1 MRARGI
7 TYDTGT
13 FPGDKL
19 TRKSFDPAVVGRE
32 MAVLA
37 RELHCDAVRI
47 TGRDPERLDV
57 AAHAAAQEG
66 LEVWMSPFPVDLAP
80 EEVLS
85 LLDDCAARA
94 EALRVRGTEVVF
106 VVGCE
111 LSAFGHGFLPGG
123 SYQDRLHGM
132 VSGGLEWW
140 TSLGPVQE
148 RLNAF
153 LRQAGDT
160 VRSGFGGR
168 VTYAAGPWEDV
179 DWDPFDLVGIDA
191 YRAAYNAQEFAGQLR
206 EIVAGGKPVAV
217 TEFGTCAYRGA
228 GDLGGMAWQPPA
240 GAVADEQE
248 QVRYLDELLDVFE
261 AEGVDSAFWFTFA
274 NYDKP
279 AARDIA
285 SYGVVRLLDETRWE
299 PKQVFHAMAG
309 RYGRQSTT
317 G

>member
-1 MRARGI
+1 
-7 TYDTGT
+7 
-13 FPGDKL
+13 
-19 TRKSFDPAVVGRE
+19 
-32 MAVLA
+32 
-37 RELHCDAVRI
+37 
-47 TGRDPERLDV
+47 
-57 AAHAAAQEG
+57 
-66 LEVWMSPFPVDLAP
+66 MSPFPVDLAP

-85 LLDDCAARA
+85 LLEDCAARA
-94 EALRVRGTEVVF
+94 EALRVSGAEVLF

-111 LSAFGHGFLPGG
+111 LSAFGHGFLPGD
-123 SYQDRLHGM
+123 SHRDRLHGM
-132 VSGGLEWW
+132 VSGGLDWW
-140 TSLGPVQE
+140 TSLGPVQQ

-153 LRQAGDT
+153 LRQAADT

-191 YRAAYNAQEFAGQLR
+191 YRAAYNAHDFAGQLR

-240 GAVADEQE
+240 GAVADERE

-261 AEGVDSAFWFTFA
+261 AEGVDSAFWITFA

-285 SYGVVRLLDETRWE
+285 SYGVVRLLDGTRWE
-299 PKQVFHAMAG
+299 PKQVFHAMAR
-309 RYGRQSTT
+309 RYGRRSTT